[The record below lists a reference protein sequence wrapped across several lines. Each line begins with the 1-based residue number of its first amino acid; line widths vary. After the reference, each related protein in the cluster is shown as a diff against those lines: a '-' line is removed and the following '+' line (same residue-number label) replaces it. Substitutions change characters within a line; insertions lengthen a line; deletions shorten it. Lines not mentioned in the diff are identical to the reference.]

1 MKMSMSKHLNQIA
14 RNMKMSMSS
23 GILIKL
29 LFMDHTNEN
38 TPMKENRSEK
48 QHSIKY

>member
-1 MKMSMSKHLNQIA
+1 MKMSMSRYLNQIA
-14 RNMKMSMSS
+14 RKMKMSMSS

-29 LFMDHTNEN
+29 LFMDLTDEN

-48 QHSIKY
+48 HSIKY